1 MPLTITVQGQGV
13 MVVEEF
19 VYLGS
24 LIHSATRITSVTLPA
39 EVPSALTCHHW
50 YSHAEHW
57 QPDVEVMALYPKEIE
72 ALQQVHLT
80 NIPEWFGLLGSR
92 T

>member
-1 MPLTITVQGQGV
+1 MPLTITVQGQDV

-19 VYLGS
+19 VYRGS

-39 EVPSALTCHHW
+39 RKCQVPSLVQPCRALATRCRGHGSLPH
-50 YSHAEHW
+50 
-57 QPDVEVMALYPKEIE
+57 EIE
-72 ALQQVHLT
+72 ALQHVHLT